1 MTINWNAIK
10 KKGWNYISRKDF
22 LDFLQSQNPQSE
34 IYSEYLSNLIENQKE
49 SESFTKYEKLNSWE
63 ATKGLYS
70 YIEKHLGNE
79 WRHWD
84 YVPNAKGG
92 FLGMWFHFTPLAS
105 NKNCELYLQ
114 IENNC
119 NGKINLFI
127 KICGEWERNIGA
139 LYRIFSVINDNSKK
153 TDLIISK
160 PAKYRV
166 GEYTSV
172 AIVNGI
178 FVKKENG
185 DLDLENLI
193 KKLNTTMDF
202 IDFVTSLL

>member
-1 MTINWNAIK
+1 MELYQPQ
-10 KKGWNYISRKDF
+10 GF

-34 IYSEYLSNLIENQKE
+34 IYSEYLSNLLELQKE
-49 SESFTKYEKLNSWE
+49 SESFTKYDKLNSWE

-70 YIEKHLGNE
+70 YIEDHLETE

-84 YVPNAKGG
+84 YVSNPRGG

-114 IENNC
+114 IENYL

-127 KICGEWERNIGA
+127 RIGREWERNIA
-139 LYRIFSVINDNSKK
+139 SLYRIFSVINDNSKK

-172 AIVNGI
+172 AIVNDV

-193 KKLNTTMDF
+193 KKLNTTMDL
-202 IDFVTSLL
+202 IDSVAGLL